1 MQNLLHFLNL
11 LLFNVVLV
19 AIPVVVA
26 KATQFYRMRFES
38 ETFMNPLV

>member
-19 AIPVVVA
+19 AISVVVA
-26 KATQFYRMRFES
+26 KVTQFYWMRFES

>member
-1 MQNLLHFLNL
+1 MENLLHFLNL
-11 LLFNVVLV
+11 NVVLV